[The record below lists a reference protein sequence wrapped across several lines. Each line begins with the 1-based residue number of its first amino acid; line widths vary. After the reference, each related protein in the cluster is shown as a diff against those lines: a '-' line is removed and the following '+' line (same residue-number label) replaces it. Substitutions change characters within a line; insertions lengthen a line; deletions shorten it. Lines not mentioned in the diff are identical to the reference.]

1 MALPCLKLA
10 SSGSWQMSSGISGFP
25 FLESPVAFLEGF
37 AAGLVLVAQLS
48 LGDRASGNFPAK
60 DLVASG
66 SQC

>member
-1 MALPCLKLA
+1 
-10 SSGSWQMSSGISGFP
+10 MSSGTSGFP
-25 FLESPVAFLEGF
+25 FLESPVAFLEVF